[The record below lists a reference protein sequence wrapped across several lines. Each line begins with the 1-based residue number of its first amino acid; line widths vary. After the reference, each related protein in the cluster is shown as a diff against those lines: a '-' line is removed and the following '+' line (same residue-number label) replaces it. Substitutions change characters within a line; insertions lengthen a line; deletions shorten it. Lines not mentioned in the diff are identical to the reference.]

1 MRTFAQKPKASEQ
14 ATPAKSAMPGRAHF
28 GQSREVSPTLQLQ
41 RSIGNHAVGRLLQAH
56 AQELEDQ
63 SPTGALARFGHD
75 FSRIPAR
82 ADAPTNIQPKPQ
94 LNTSGDAH
102 EQEADRV
109 AERVMRMPEPQL
121 QPTCAGGGFPE
132 SQNEQRTHEQLQTK
146 SVEANHTGEM
156 VAPPIVR
163 EVLRSS
169 GQPMDPAT
177 RAFFEPRFGHDFGK
191 VSIHADMQASEAA
204 SAVNARA
211 FTIGRDM
218 VYGSGQY
225 RPDSQSGLK
234 LIAHEL
240 THIIQQSGGGP
251 GGRDV
256 VQRKPSAEVTSD
268 KTSKTLN
275 VTSNIVFYGSQV
287 TDAIVSETASDIQNV
302 WNAAKGIVT
311 YDGEEYSVE
320 FSITG
325 ECKTGLTAAEVA
337 ANTDVKQNYI
347 RVELK
352 GWKGHMISEYSVGGN
367 AGLLLVENVKGA
379 GSTSEGHEY
388 GHGLGLDH
396 PAADESGQIKV
407 TGQPGI
413 MYPRGSHVDP
423 EYQYDPKAAQGATGG
438 TIKPDTRKVTQQ
450 DIQNVVDKLIQGK
463 DGKASIG
470 TASNFYY
477 KD

>member
-1 MRTFAQKPKASEQ
+1 MRTFAHKPEANQE
-14 ATPAKSAMPGRAHF
+14 ATLKSAMPRRNHLGEN
-28 GQSREVSPTLQLQ
+28 REVGGILQLQ
-41 RSIGNHAVGRLLQAH
+41 RSIGNRAVGRLLQAH
-56 AQELEDQ
+56 AQEPEAQ

-75 FSRIPAR
+75 FSRIPVHAE
-82 ADAPTNIQPKPQ
+82 APTNIQLKPQ
-94 LNTSGDAH
+94 LNTSGNAH

-109 AERVMRMPEPQL
+109 AEEVMRMPEPQL
-121 QPTCAGGGFPE
+121 QHTCTGGGFPE

-146 SVEANHTGEM
+146 SVEANHTGDM
-156 VAPPIVR
+156 VAPPIVH

-169 GQPMDPAT
+169 GQPMDSAT

-191 VSIHADMQASEAA
+191 VSVHADMQASEAA

-251 GGRDV
+251 GQRDV
-256 VQRKPSAEVTSD
+256 VQRKAPSAEVTSD

-302 WNAAKGIVT
+302 WNAAKGVVT
-311 YDGEEYSVE
+311 YDGEKYSVV

-325 ECKTGLTAAEVA
+325 ECKTELTAAEVA

-352 GWKGHMISEYSVGGN
+352 GWKGHMISEYYVGGN
-367 AGLLLVENVKGA
+367 AGLLLVEDVKGA

-423 EYQYDPKAAQGATGG
+423 DYQYDPKAAQGAAGG